1 MRWLLAA
8 AAALALA
15 ACASMGRPQGGPR
28 DTDPPV
34 FVGSNPAPGATDV
47 SRTKISILFDEN
59 VQVSD
64 PMTKVV
70 ISPAQ
75 RTTPIVM
82 AAGHRVNVELRD
94 TLLPNTTYTVDFADA
109 ISDLNEGNPIDGFSL
124 AFSTGP
130 VIVSLQIS
138 GMVLCAENLEPAQG
152 MLVGAYANLSDT
164 AITTLPFDRITKTNQ
179 LGQFTIRNLAP
190 GSYRVYAVN
199 DNNRDYH
206 WDRSEDVAFLSEIIV
221 PSVSEGMV
229 SDTLEA
235 ADGSD
240 SIVIHPGS
248 IYAPDDVLLTWFNEK
263 YKPQYLV
270 KNERPDRHLIEFEMG
285 APAASLPEMTVL
297 NGPRAGRR
305 LMDMAVVNSS
315 ATLDTIQL
323 WLTDSALI
331 MQDTIALRTTYMRTD
346 TLDQLS
352 PQTDTLQLMVR
363 GLRQRLKR
371 EEQERKKQQ
380 KEWEERRKRGEEVD
394 TTPKPVFVTTRID
407 GSSVFDVF
415 QPIGLTFSQPLKSL
429 DMQAVHLQ
437 VKDNDTTW
445 VEVEPP
451 MLAKAG
457 EYRPMHYVASYE
469 WEPGATYKLT
479 IDSLG
484 IMGIYDQGNAP
495 FSQTFSVRKES
506 DYSTITFNIVGL
518 DSVAAVVELLSA
530 SDMPLKRKP
539 VEGGK
544 VVFDHTLPNT
554 YYARLFIDRNGNGL
568 YDGGSLTEGIQPE
581 EVYYYPKKI
590 PLKQRWDVVQS
601 WNVYEL
607 PLDAQKPL
615 DIKKNKPKPKPGE
628 IPEKDDDE
636 EDEYDEYDPANG
648 FGNGMNQSLG
658 GRRNNGMRNNRMRR
672 NNDRNAY

>member
-8 AAALALA
+8 VAALALA

-28 DTDPPV
+28 DTEPPV
-34 FVGSNPAPGATDV
+34 FISSNPAPGETDV

-82 AAGHRVNVELRD
+82 AAGHRINVELRD
-94 TLLPNTTYTVDFADA
+94 TLQPNTTYTVDFADA
-109 ISDLNEGNPIDGFSL
+109 ISDLNEGNPIDGFSF

-130 VIVSLQIS
+130 VIDTLQIS

-152 MLVGAYANLSDT
+152 MLVGAYSNLSDT

-206 WDRSEDVAFLSEIIV
+206 WDRSEDVAFLSEVIV

-240 SIVIHPGS
+240 SIVTHPGS
-248 IYAPDDVLLTWFNEK
+248 IYAPDDVLLTWFNEN

-270 KNERPDRHLIEFEMG
+270 KNDRTDRHLIELEMG
-285 APAASLPEMTVL
+285 APAEALPELTVI
-297 NGPRAGRR
+297 NGPYAGRK
-305 LMDMAVVNSS
+305 LIDMAVVNSS
-315 ATLDTIQL
+315 ATLDTIQY

-331 MQDTIALRTTYMRTD
+331 MQDTIAVRATYLRTD
-346 TLDQLS
+346 SLDQLS
-352 PQTDTLQLMVR
+352 PQTDTLRLMVR

-380 KEWEERRKRGEEVD
+380 KEWEERRKRGEKVD
-394 TTPKPVFVTTRID
+394 TTPKPVFLNARVD
-407 GSSVFDVF
+407 GSSVFDVY
-415 QPIGLTFSQPLKSL
+415 QPIGLTFSQPLKRL
-429 DMQAVHLQ
+429 DMNALHLL
-437 VKDNDTTW
+437 VRDNDTTW
-445 VEVEPP
+445 IEVEPP
-451 MLAKAG
+451 AFEREG
-457 EYRPMHYVASYE
+457 ELRPMHFTASYE

-484 IMGIYDQGNAP
+484 AMGIYDQGNAP
-495 FSQTFSVRKES
+495 FSQTFNIRKES
-506 DYSTITFNIVGL
+506 DYSTLTFNVAGV
-518 DSVAAVVELLSA
+518 DSVTAVVELLSSA
-530 SDMPLKRKP
+530 DKPLKRRQ
-539 VEGGK
+539 VTDGK
-544 VVFDHTLPNT
+544 AVFDHTLPNT

-568 YDGGSLTEGIQPE
+568 YDGGSLTDGIQPE
-581 EVYYYPKKI
+581 EVYYFPKKI
-590 PLKQRWDVVQS
+590 PLKQRWDLVQT

-636 EDEYDEYDPANG
+636 EGEYDEYDPTGA

-658 GRRNNGMRNNRMRR
+658 GRRNGGTGNNRVRR
-672 NNDRNAY
+672 SNDRTSY